1 MTKKLYNGEATI
13 ALNFMKKVIAYNDS
27 KESKKLAELLGKFLN
42 HKGPKSELVEV
53 FREIIKVRNLL
64 SINLGFKNQLDLNL
78 NKRYQV
84 PKVVF
89 EKYRNSSKIF
99 FEEHSLFKKIRDV
112 DMCGLTFSGLSSTA
126 DKNTTIH
133 RGDYDHASYKYN
145 DQKGVI
151 DIFIPKDVHENQAI
165 TMLIH
170 ELGHA
175 KAIIGNKIALTQFEA
190 EKSAYDYEFN
200 FLKSKS
206 QDLFL
211 ADLDQY
217 KSCFW
222 RTDFE
227 IEAYTNPDQ
236 DLFVLS
242 GNNDKYLNDEKLIM
256 KPFIDLPHALA
267 IFDLL
272 F

>member
-1 MTKKLYNGEATI
+1 MKTVIPYDRTKDSIKFAKLLSQL
-13 ALNFMKKVIAYNDS
+13 LNKKGSIDERA
-27 KESKKLAELLGKFLN
+27 
-42 HKGPKSELVEV
+42 EV
-53 FREIIKVRNLL
+53 FREVIKLRNKN
-64 SINLGFKNQLDLNL
+64 SIKRGFLNQLDLTL
-78 NKRYQV
+78 KLISPV
-84 PKVVF
+84 PSKIYDAYLYGSKDFF
-89 EKYRNSSKIF
+89 EKYSTN
-99 FEEHSLFKKIRDV
+99 KKIEDV
-112 DMCGLTFSGLSSTA
+112 DMCGLTFLGLSSTV

-133 RGDYDHASYKYN
+133 RGDYDHASYKYD
-145 DQKGVI
+145 DQKKTI

-165 TMLIH
+165 TMLVH

-175 KAIIGNKIALTQFEA
+175 NAIIESKIAPTQFEA
-190 EKSAYDYEFN
+190 EKLAYQYEFD

-206 QDLFL
+206 KELFL

-227 IEAYTNPDQ
+227 TEAYTNPDQ

-256 KPFIDLPHALA
+256 KPFTDLPPALA
-267 IFDLL
+267 IFDIL
-272 F
+272 

>member
-1 MTKKLYNGEATI
+1 MV
-13 ALNFMKKVIAYNDS
+13 ALNNMITVVPYDKDDNSVKLAGIIGRLLNKKGTYIERAELF
-27 KESKKLAELLGKFLN
+27 KESIKLRNSNAIARDYLG
-42 HKGPKSELVEV
+42 
-53 FREIIKVRNLL
+53 
-64 SINLGFKNQLDLNL
+64 QLDLTL
-78 NKRYQV
+78 KIISKV
-84 PKVVF
+84 PL
-89 EKYRNSSKIF
+89 KIF
-99 FEEHSLFKKIRDV
+99 ESYRQDSRKFFKKYSVKKNIREV
-112 DMCGLTFSGLSSTA
+112 DMCGLTFTGLSSTA

-133 RGDYDHASYKYN
+133 RGDYDHASYKYD
-145 DQKGVI
+145 DQKGTI
-151 DIFIPKDVHENQAI
+151 DIFIPEVVHENQAI
-165 TMLIH
+165 TMLVH

-175 KAIIGNKIALTQFEA
+175 KAIIENKIVPTQFDA
-190 EKSAYDYEFN
+190 EKLTYEYEFN

-242 GNNDKYLNDEKLIM
+242 GNNDKYLYDEKLLM
-256 KPFIDLPHALA
+256 KPFTDLPHALA
-267 IFDLL
+267 IFDVLS
-272 F
+272 

>member
-1 MTKKLYNGEATI
+1 MV
-13 ALNFMKKVIAYNDS
+13 ALNLMKKVIAYNDS
-27 KESKKLAELLGKFLN
+27 EESKKLAKLLGQFIN

-53 FREIIKVRNLL
+53 FREIIKVRNQL
-64 SINLGFKNQLDLNL
+64 SANLGFKNQIDLNL

-84 PKVVF
+84 PAVVFGNYHKNSKKFF
-89 EKYRNSSKIF
+89 EKYTFDKN
-99 FEEHSLFKKIRDV
+99 IRDV
-112 DMCGLTFSGLSSTA
+112 DMCGLTFSGLSSMV
-126 DKNTTIH
+126 DENTTIH
-133 RGDYDHASYKYN
+133 RGDYDHASYKYDN
-145 DQKGVI
+145 QKKTI
-151 DIFIPKDVHENQAI
+151 DIYIPEGVHENQAI

-170 ELGHA
+170 ELGHVNSIT
-175 KAIIGNKIALTQFEA
+175 KNKYAPTSFEA
-190 EKSAYDYEFN
+190 EKLAFEYEFN

-242 GNNDKYLNDEKLIM
+242 GNNDKYLYDEKLLM
-256 KPFIDLPHALA
+256 KPFTDLPHALA

-272 F
+272 S